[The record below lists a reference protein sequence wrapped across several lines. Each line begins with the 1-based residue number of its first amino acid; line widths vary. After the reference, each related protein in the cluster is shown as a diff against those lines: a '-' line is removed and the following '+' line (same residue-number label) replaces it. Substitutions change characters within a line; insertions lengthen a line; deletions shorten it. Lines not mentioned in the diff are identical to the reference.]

1 MEATLIEGWL
11 EARDGLPIFDEAS
24 VAVARQ
30 RAREVAV
37 AQGLG
42 DVDAAR
48 LATIASEL
56 GHNLLRHA
64 IGGQLVVRPIE
75 RRGQTG
81 VEIVAVDRGLGIED
95 PRRALSGIPKNAES
109 LGAGLAAVRNL
120 ADEVDFDVRLGEG
133 TYIAARR
140 LASGAPRHRQVGVF
154 GRPIAS
160 ESRSGDH
167 AGVRRDQDLLV
178 VAVCDGLGHG
188 PEAREASVAIME
200 AFHQRWREPPADV
213 LEACHRAGSG
223 TRGAVMAIARID
235 EATGDVDVASVGNV
249 SCEFL
254 LPREGRRVEGSSF
267 VVGSAQKLL
276 KVNRHRR
283 TLRPG
288 EALMLFTDG
297 VTARASVAEDL
308 ALLREHPIVV
318 AREVAARF
326 GREHDD
332 VLVLVLR

>member
-1 MEATLIEGWL
+1 MGTSLIDGWL
-11 EARDGLPIFDEAS
+11 GADDGLPIFDEAS
-24 VAVARQ
+24 VSVARQ
-30 RAREVAV
+30 RAREVAA

-42 DVDAAR
+42 DADAAR

-64 IGGQLVVRPIE
+64 LGGRLEVRPLE
-75 RRGQTG
+75 RRGYPG
-81 VEIVAVDRGLGIED
+81 VEIVSVDRGGGIED
-95 PRRALSGIPKNAES
+95 PRRALAGIPKNADS
-109 LGAGLAAVRNL
+109 LGAGLSAVRNL

-133 TYIAARR
+133 THIAARK
-140 LASGAPRHRQVGVF
+140 LASGAPRHRQVGAF
-154 GRPIAS
+154 GRPIRS

-167 AGVRRDQDLLV
+167 AGVRRDQDVLV

-188 PEAREASVAIME
+188 PEAREASLAMMA
-200 AFHQRWREPPADV
+200 AFHQCWREPPADV
-213 LEACHRAGSG
+213 IEACHRAGSG
-223 TRGAVMAIARID
+223 TRGAVMAIARVE

-267 VVGSAQKLL
+267 VLGSPQKLL
-276 KVNRHRR
+276 KVTRHRR

-308 ALLREHPIVV
+308 ALLREPPIVV
-318 AREVAARF
+318 AREVATRF
-326 GREHDD
+326 GRDHDD